1 MSNASASA
9 DQTIAVTLSAKKASA
24 QQSAVH
30 AVKGMNDL
38 LPDDAGLW
46 ETFEDTVREVFR
58 QYGYRLMR
66 TPIVEPTAL
75 FVRGIGDA
83 TDIVEKEMYTFPDR
97 DGTSLTLRPEGTA
110 GTVRAFIEH
119 NRAAD
124 PLPQKYFYIGPMFR
138 HERPQ
143 AGRLRQFHQFGVE
156 SFGTSDPRAD
166 IEVIALLWRLLS
178 DLALPDLTLE
188 INSLGGSGDR
198 AAYRPLL
205 RSFLA
210 QQESRFCENCRRRMD
225 TNPLR
230 VLDCKV
236 SDCRAA
242 TESAPRL
249 MDHLSPEAR
258 AHFDQVL
265 SGLLTLGVPYQL
277 NPRLVRGLDYY
288 CLTSFEITSTH
299 LGAQNAVGA
308 GGRYDGLVETL
319 GGPSVPA
326 VGFAIGLERM
336 SLMLQK
342 TSSSLRDECLYYVAA
357 FGEAG
362 AKLGLVLLDELRR
375 TGLSAQCDY
384 RSTSL
389 KAHLRQADRSKC
401 RYAIILGDD
410 EAVRGMVILRNLESK
425 VQEVLPLA
433 GLTSFL
439 KARTFP
445 A

>member
-1 MSNASASA
+1 M
-9 DQTIAVTLSAKKASA
+9 DII
-24 QQSAVH
+24 
-30 AVKGMNDL
+30 KGIKGIKDI
-38 LPDDAGLW
+38 LPE
-46 ETFEDTVREVFR
+46 ETPRWRFIEDTARR
-58 QYGYRLMR
+58 WALCYGYQEIRI
-66 TPIVEPTAL
+66 PIFELTAL
-75 FVRGIGDA
+75 FARSIGAA

-119 NRAAD
+119 NRAAE

-156 SFGTSDPRAD
+156 SFGTSDPRVDVEA
-166 IEVIALLWRLLS
+166 IALLWRLLS
-178 DLALPDLTLE
+178 DLGLPDLTLE
-188 INSLGGSGDR
+188 INSLGSVGDR
-198 AAYRPLL
+198 AAYKPILL
-205 RSFLA
+205 TFLA
-210 QQESRFCENCRRRMD
+210 QQEASLCANCRRRME

-230 VLDCKV
+230 VLDCKMPE
-236 SDCRAA
+236 CRTA
-242 TESAPRL
+242 TESAPKL
-249 MDHLSPEAR
+249 TDHLAPEAR

-265 SGLLTLGVPYQL
+265 AGLQAIGVPYKL

-326 VGFAIGLERM
+326 IGFAVGLERV
-336 SLMLQK
+336 SLMLPE
-342 TSSSLRDECLYYVAA
+342 TMSSSLHECIYYVAA
-357 FGEAG
+357 FGENG
-362 AKLGLVLLDELRR
+362 TKLGLVLLDELRR
-375 TGLSAQCDY
+375 LGLSAQCDY
-384 RSTSL
+384 RAVTL

-410 EAVRGMVILRNLESK
+410 EAGRGAVILRNLESK
-425 VQEVLPLA
+425 AQEEIPLF
-433 GLTSFL
+433 GLAFFL
-439 KARTFP
+439 KSRTIP
-445 A
+445 S

>member
-1 MSNASASA
+1 M
-9 DQTIAVTLSAKKASA
+9 DIIKGIKG
-24 QQSAVH
+24 
-30 AVKGMNDL
+30 VKDI
-38 LPDDAGLW
+38 LPEETPRWRFIEDAARRWALC
-46 ETFEDTVREVFR
+46 
-58 QYGYRLMR
+58 YGYQEIRI
-66 TPIVEPTAL
+66 PIFELTAL
-75 FVRGIGDA
+75 FARSIGAA

-156 SFGTSDPRAD
+156 SFGTLDPRTD

-188 INSLGGSGDR
+188 INSLGNSDDR
-198 AAYRPLL
+198 TAYKAVLL
-205 RSFLA
+205 AFLK
-210 QQESRFCENCRRRMD
+210 QQESHLCANCQRRMD

-236 SDCRAA
+236 PDCRVA

-249 MDHLSPEAR
+249 TDHLSPEAR
-258 AHFDQVL
+258 THFDQVL
-265 SGLLTLGVPYQL
+265 AGLMAIGVPYRL

-326 VGFAIGLERM
+326 IGFAVGLERV
-336 SLMLQK
+336 SLMLPE
-342 TSSSLRDECLYYVAA
+342 TSSSSSYECLYYVAA
-357 FGEAG
+357 FGENG
-362 AKLGLVLLDELRR
+362 TTLGLILLDELRR
-375 TGLSAQCDY
+375 IGISSQCDY
-384 RSTSL
+384 RATTL

-401 RYAIILGDD
+401 RYAILLGDD
-410 EAVRGMVILRNLESK
+410 EAGRGSVILRNLQSK
-425 VQEVLPLA
+425 AQEELPLT
-433 GLTSFL
+433 GLASLLKTRSF
-439 KARTFP
+439 P
-445 A
+445 S

>member
-1 MSNASASA
+1 
-9 DQTIAVTLSAKKASA
+9 
-24 QQSAVH
+24 
-30 AVKGMNDL
+30 
-38 LPDDAGLW
+38 
-46 ETFEDTVREVFR
+46 
-58 QYGYRLMR
+58 
-66 TPIVEPTAL
+66 
-75 FVRGIGDA
+75 
-83 TDIVEKEMYTFPDR
+83 MYTFPDR

-124 PLPQKYFYIGPMFR
+124 PLPQKYFYFGPMFR

-166 IEVIALLWRLLS
+166 VEVIALLWHLLS

-188 INSLGGSGDR
+188 INSLGSLGDR
-198 AAYRPLL
+198 AAYKPILL
-205 RSFLA
+205 AFLR
-210 QQESRFCENCRRRMD
+210 QQESRLCTNCRRRME

-236 SDCRAA
+236 PECRTV
-242 TESAPRL
+242 TELAPRL
-249 MDHLSPEAR
+249 TDHLSPEAR

-265 SGLLTLGVPYQL
+265 TGLTAIGIVYRL

-326 VGFAIGLERM
+326 VGFAVGLERV
-336 SLMLQK
+336 SLMLPDAL
-342 TSSSLRDECLYYVAA
+342 SSALNECLYYVAA
-357 FGEAG
+357 FGDEG
-362 AKLGLVLLDELRR
+362 TKFGLVLLDELRR
-375 TGLSAQCDY
+375 VGLSSQCDY
-384 RSTSL
+384 RASTL
-389 KAHLRQADRSKC
+389 KAHLRQADRLKC

-410 EAVRGMVILRNLESK
+410 EARRRCVIIRNLESK
-425 VQEVLPLA
+425 AQEELPL
-433 GLTSFL
+433 GNLTSL
-439 KARTFP
+439 LHSRHTVR
-445 A
+445 

>member
-1 MSNASASA
+1 MDMIKGIKGVKDILPEETPRWRFIEDA
-9 DQTIAVTLSAKKASA
+9 AKRWALA
-24 QQSAVH
+24 
-30 AVKGMNDL
+30 
-38 LPDDAGLW
+38 
-46 ETFEDTVREVFR
+46 
-58 QYGYRLMR
+58 YGYQEIRI
-66 TPIVEPTAL
+66 PIFELTAL
-75 FVRGIGDA
+75 FARSIGA
-83 TDIVEKEMYTFPDR
+83 STDIVEKEMYTFPDR

-110 GTVRAFIEH
+110 GTVRAFVEH

-188 INSLGGSGDR
+188 INSLGTSGDR
-198 AAYRPLL
+198 AAYKPILL
-205 RSFLA
+205 AFLS
-210 QQESRFCENCRRRMD
+210 QHESRLCANCRRRMH

-236 SDCRAA
+236 PDCRAA
-242 TESAPRL
+242 TELAPRL
-249 MDHLSPEAR
+249 TDHLSPEAR
-258 AHFDQVL
+258 THFDQVL
-265 SGLLTLGVPYQL
+265 AGLVAIGVPYRL

-326 VGFAIGLERM
+326 VGFAVGLERV
-336 SLMLQK
+336 SLMLPE
-342 TSSSLRDECLYYVAA
+342 SSSSSSNDCLYYVAA
-357 FGEAG
+357 FGDEG
-362 AKLGLVLLDELRR
+362 TRCGLVLLDELRR
-375 TGLSAQCDY
+375 VGLSSQCDY
-384 RSTSL
+384 RATTL
-389 KAHLRQADRSKC
+389 KAHLRQADRAKC
-401 RYAIILGDD
+401 RYAILLGDD
-410 EAVRGMVILRNLESK
+410 EADRGSVILRNLQSK
-425 VQEVLPLA
+425 VQEELPLV
-433 GLTSFL
+433 GLAPLL
-439 KARTFP
+439 KTRLVSS
-445 A
+445 

>member
-1 MSNASASA
+1 M
-9 DQTIAVTLSAKKASA
+9 DIIKAI
-24 QQSAVH
+24 
-30 AVKGMNDL
+30 KGIKDI
-38 LPDDAGLW
+38 LPE
-46 ETFEDTVREVFR
+46 ETPRWRFIEDTARR
-58 QYGYRLMR
+58 WALCYGYQEIRI
-66 TPIVEPTAL
+66 PIFELTAL
-75 FVRGIGDA
+75 FARSIGAA

-156 SFGTSDPRAD
+156 SFGTSDPRVDVEA
-166 IEVIALLWRLLS
+166 IALLWRLLS
-178 DLALPDLTLE
+178 DLGLPDLTLE
-188 INSLGGSGDR
+188 INSLGSAGDR
-198 AAYRPLL
+198 AAYKPILL
-205 RSFLA
+205 AFLA
-210 QQESRFCENCRRRMD
+210 QHEASLCANCRRRME

-230 VLDCKV
+230 VLDCKIPE
-236 SDCRAA
+236 CRTA
-242 TESAPRL
+242 TEAAPKL
-249 MDHLSPEAR
+249 TDHLAPEAR

-265 SGLLTLGVPYQL
+265 AGLQAIGVPYKL

-326 VGFAIGLERM
+326 IGFAVGLERV
-336 SLMLQK
+336 SLMLPE
-342 TSSSLRDECLYYVAA
+342 TMASSLHECLYYVAA
-357 FGEAG
+357 FGENG
-362 AKLGLVLLDELRR
+362 TKLGLVLLDELRR
-375 TGLSAQCDY
+375 LGLSAQCDY
-384 RSTSL
+384 RAVTL

-401 RYAIILGDD
+401 RYAILLGDD
-410 EAVRGMVILRNLESK
+410 EAGRGSVILRNLESK
-425 VQEVLPLA
+425 AQEELPLV
-433 GLTSFL
+433 GLASLL
-439 KARTFP
+439 KSRTIP
-445 A
+445 S